1 MGPPSPLPRDRARLV
16 LAGLLGLGLAAVAF
30 GLARATPPWATAAA
44 AEALANARE
53 AGKPPPVAS
62 CVDLALWPALAV
74 SAAVLAVLLATIRWW
89 GGRSAR
95 PGLLPALA
103 RVPRTTLVALVA
115 AAAVGAA
122 LRGPRL
128 GQSFWNDEETTLQD
142 YAWGEWKQGSDG
154 SWKFRP
160 VPWQD
165 TVFYNRGG
173 SNHVLNSV
181 LTRLT
186 LAAADAADGPQRG
199 HFSEAVAR
207 SVPFAASLAAIFLI
221 GWLLARAGLA
231 PGGAVAAA
239 LILALHPWHL
249 RYSVEIRG
257 YSLMLAAMV
266 GALACLVEALASG
279 RRRWWAGFAACQS
292 VFLLCFPGAVYF
304 AVAMNAAVVAACLA
318 MWHRQRATAPPPW
331 PTLARLAAWTA
342 LSLLPVVVL
351 MAPSLP
357 QVAWYL
363 AEGRRMIAFTAH
375 WGWEKDFFTHLVAGV
390 RPLDL
395 AADES
400 LATTVAMLPGRS
412 VLVCLSVVAL
422 GGLVLAI
429 VRRGR
434 PALRLVL
441 AALVAAPLLSYAHN
455 RLADNPTMP
464 WYLLFAVLAF
474 AAGLGAVMPGRRGMV
489 PTLSVAVLAI
499 VFAWA
504 VAPAN
509 LGLATVPR
517 QPLREVATV
526 LRGTAPTY
534 GVLGDTRILTA
545 TFGTSAKRL
554 RSYDPRIEVLRSP
567 AGLDALLDRARRDQ
581 LPLRI
586 AFCGRRLALTAPE
599 SPEDQLLVRRIEDP
613 ASGFRL
619 IAEPQ
624 GLEELFSYHVWEATP
639 GK

>member
-1 MGPPSPLPRDRARLV
+1 MSRKAATRRPAGWVPQQHGAWAMIVVPL
-16 LAGLLGLGLAAVAF
+16 LAGL
-30 GLARATPPWATAAA
+30 
-44 AEALANARE
+44 
-53 AGKPPPVAS
+53 
-62 CVDLALWPALAV
+62 
-74 SAAVLAVLLATIRWW
+74 VL
-89 GGRSAR
+89 SAR
-95 PGLLPALA
+95 
-103 RVPRTTLVALVA
+103 
-115 AAAVGAA
+115 
-122 LRGPRL
+122 
-128 GQSFWNDEETTLQD
+128 
-142 YAWGEWKQGSDG
+142 
-154 SWKFRP
+154 
-160 VPWQD
+160 
-165 TVFYNRGG
+165 
-173 SNHVLNSV
+173 
-181 LTRLT
+181 
-186 LAAADAADGPQRG
+186 
-199 HFSEAVAR
+199 
-207 SVPFAASLAAIFLI
+207 
-221 GWLLARAGLA
+221 
-231 PGGAVAAA
+231 
-239 LILALHPWHL
+239 
-249 RYSVEIRG
+249 
-257 YSLMLAAMV
+257 
-266 GALACLVEALASG
+266 
-279 RRRWWAGFAACQS
+279 
-292 VFLLCFPGAVYF
+292 
-304 AVAMNAAVVAACLA
+304 
-318 MWHRQRATAPPPW
+318 
-331 PTLARLAAWTA
+331 
-342 LSLLPVVVL
+342 
-351 MAPSLP
+351 
-357 QVAWYL
+357 
-363 AEGRRMIAFTAH
+363 
-375 WGWEKDFFTHLVAGV
+375 V

-400 LATTVAMLPGRS
+400 HATTFAMLPGRG

-422 GGLVLAI
+422 GGLALAI

-441 AALVAAPLLSYAHN
+441 AALVAAPVLSYAHN

-474 AAGLGAVMPGRRGMV
+474 AAGLGAVLPGRRGLV
-489 PTLSVAVLAI
+489 PTLSAAVLAI

-581 LPLRI
+581 VPLRI

-599 SPEDQLLVRRIEDP
+599 SPEDQLLVRRVEDP